1 MLSNLALLCRRH
13 HRAVHEEGYHVER
26 QPDGGLTFR
35 HPNGYAIPYV
45 PSCIEIS
52 DDPVEIIRG
61 RNKIEGLKLDAHTA
75 TPGWLSER
83 LDVAHA
89 LDVLHPLAK
98 NG

>member
-13 HRAVHEEGYHVER
+13 HRAVHEEGYQVER

-45 PSCIEIS
+45 PSAWIP
-52 DDPVEIIRG
+52 DNPVEIIRG
-61 RNKIEGLKLDAHTA
+61 RNKIEGLKLDAHTT
-75 TPGWLSER
+75 TPGWHGER
-83 LDVAHA
+83 LDVGHA
-89 LDVLHPLAK
+89 MDVLHPRAK